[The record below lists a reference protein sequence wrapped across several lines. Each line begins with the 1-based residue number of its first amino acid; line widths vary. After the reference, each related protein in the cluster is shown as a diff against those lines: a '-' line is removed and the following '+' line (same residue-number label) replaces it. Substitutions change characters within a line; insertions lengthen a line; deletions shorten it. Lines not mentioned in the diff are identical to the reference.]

1 MTNAAPQLA
10 PAPARRAR
18 VTASDL
24 ADRGRAGTL
33 PKDPEDEA
41 VPTTPTRRGLSL
53 LDVTAQ
59 WKTEGALERI
69 TTGWSSFD
77 RMTRGGFVL
86 GRLAFVLGAP
96 NASKTAALA
105 CLAWRWAHEGVAV
118 GALAVDEDVS
128 DLVTRFAVMSGVSLD
143 DAEARSPKT
152 LKAIEA
158 SLGELPIRLYG
169 PEWTIEGAAADLH
182 AWMQSRGIKRGVFLA
197 DSLQT
202 IECVASRGAGPG
214 AGLRVSVGQNVK
226 ALSGVAAR
234 YRLAVIASGEI
245 PRSHYDG
252 RRTDDM
258 AATKESGAGEYAVK
272 VQLVLRRVKKHDS
285 LVHVS
290 CPKIKRGLQDEGA
303 FFLRFDRATHSLTE
317 DDGSTGATD
326 EATAASV
333 RARIVAVTASRDGLK
348 SAHQIAK
355 AVGGRRQPVFA
366 EAKRMIDAGE
376 LQLVAGTYRQAA
388 PEATA

>member
-1 MTNAAPQLA
+1 MTNAAHQINS
-10 PAPARRAR
+10 PARRAR
-18 VTASDL
+18 SAPDD
-24 ADRGRAGTL
+24 AI
-33 PKDPEDEA
+33 EA
-41 VPTTPTRRGLSL
+41 RHGLSL

-59 WKTEGALERI
+59 WRTEGALERI
-69 TTGWSSFD
+69 ATGWPAFD

-105 CLAWRWAHEGVAV
+105 CLAWRWAHEGVAIGV
-118 GALAVDEDVS
+118 LAVDEDVS
-128 DLVTRFAVMSGVSLD
+128 DLVTRFAVMAGVSLD

-152 LKAIEA
+152 LKTIEA
-158 SLGELPIRLYG
+158 ALADLPIRLYG
-169 PEWTIEGAAADLH
+169 PEWTIEAAAIDLH
-182 AWMQSRGIKRGVFLA
+182 VWMQSRRLKRGVLLA

-202 IECVASRGAGPG
+202 IECNASRAAGPG

-234 YRLAVIASGEI
+234 HRLAVIASGEI

-272 VQLVLRRVKKHDS
+272 VQLVLRRVKKHDT
-285 LVHVS
+285 LIHVS

-303 FFLRFDRATHSLTE
+303 FFLRFDRTTHSLTE
-317 DDGSTGATD
+317 DDGATT
-326 EATAASV
+326 EPNETAVAGMRS
-333 RARIVAVTASRDGLK
+333 RIVAVTSSRDDLSTADK
-348 SAHQIAK
+348 IAK

-366 EAKRMIDAGE
+366 EAKRMIEAGT
-376 LQLVAGTYRQAA
+376 LQLTAGTYRPTA